1 MDGHSHRDVVSG
13 SMSRWRPVTSD
24 VLQGSF
30 LGPLLFNILISYMDD
45 GIECTLSESAD
56 GINLSG
62 AVDTTEGW
70 DAIQRDLARL
80 EKVDSQESEEVQ
92 QGQVQGFALT
102 LRQSKI

>member
-1 MDGHSHRDVVSG
+1 M
-13 SMSRWRPVTSD
+13 TSD